1 MKGWFVILV
10 LTRKLGEAIQIGGN
24 IKVTVVR
31 LQGGAVRIGV
41 EAPNEVPIRRI
52 GGNIVK
58 QDGQGA

>member
-1 MKGWFVILV
+1 MLV

-52 GGNIVK
+52 GGNIGE
-58 QDGQGA
+58 QARQGA